1 MRWQPRRPPTA
12 TVPRARG
19 PGPGAGPGART
30 ARGLEGA
37 GRSTGVQGLKQ
48 GVQGPAGRAGCGLAG
63 RHTPLPTR
71 SGPAGVLVIVRGEC
85 VSPVRI
91 GVELYRRIIDLPPR
105 RRRVPR
111 ARSRRPAAGVC
122 TKSEIVVCD
131 RGKKSVSVCNTR
143 FRRML
148 DVHIQITDC
157 PQIQNGTSRR
167 GSWGMGGGDVQRAA
181 CARRPGSLQSRQLT
195 PVDGI
200 AALNGHRRASTR
212 IPSR

>member
-1 MRWQPRRPPTA
+1 MQ
-12 TVPRARG
+12 VQVRG
-19 PGPGAGPGART
+19 PRGGLRGQGALQAYRALNRAFRAP
-30 ARGLEGA
+30 
-37 GRSTGVQGLKQ
+37 QG
-48 GVQGPAGRAGCGLAG
+48 GPAAGLAG

-105 RRRVPR
+105 
-111 ARSRRPAAGVC
+111 AASRRPAAGVC
-122 TKSEIVVCD
+122 TNEIRN
-131 RGKKSVSVCNTR
+131 RGVRPRKKSVSVCNTR

-181 CARRPGSLQSRQLT
+181 H
-195 PVDGI
+195 V
-200 AALNGHRRASTR
+200 ALAHCRAGN
-212 IPSR
+212 

>member
-1 MRWQPRRPPTA
+1 MRAPRRPPTA

-37 GRSTGVQGLKQ
+37 GRSTG
-48 GVQGPAGRAGCGLAG
+48 PRRAGRLRAGG

-105 RRRVPR
+105 AACPVGAG
-111 ARSRRPAAGVC
+111 ARPAGVC
-122 TKSEIVVCD
+122 WRVYQIRN
-131 RGKKSVSVCNTR
+131 RGVRPRKKSVSVCNTR

-181 CARRPGSLQSRQLT
+181 H
-195 PVDGI
+195 V
-200 AALNGHRRASTR
+200 ALAHCRAGN
-212 IPSR
+212 

>member
-1 MRWQPRRPPTA
+1 MVLSEWTSVRAPRRPPTA

-71 SGPAGVLVIVRGEC
+71 SGPAGVLVIV
-85 VSPVRI
+85 SA
-91 GVELYRRIIDLPPR
+91 YRRCETVSNYIVVLSIFPR
-105 RRRVPR
+105 VGAACREPAPGRRRVYQIRNRGVRPR
-111 ARSRRPAAGVC
+111 
-122 TKSEIVVCD
+122 
-131 RGKKSVSVCNTR
+131 KKSVSVCNTR

-181 CARRPGSLQSRQLT
+181 H
-195 PVDGI
+195 V
-200 AALNGHRRASTR
+200 ALAHCRAGN
-212 IPSR
+212 

>member
-1 MRWQPRRPPTA
+1 MRAPRRPPTA

-37 GRSTGVQGLKQ
+37 GRSTGVQG
-48 GVQGPAGRAGCGLAG
+48 PAGRAGCGLGVVNTAAD
-63 RHTPLPTR
+63 PVR
-71 SGPAGVLVIVRGEC
+71 SGRRSGYREC

-91 GVELYRRIIDLPPR
+91 GVELSRRIIDLPPR
-105 RRRVPR
+105 PSDRAARPVGRVSPCE
-111 ARSRRPAAGVC
+111 VC
-122 TKSEIVVCD
+122 TKSWCATA
-131 RGKKSVSVCNTR
+131 KKSVSVCITR

-157 PQIQNGTSRR
+157 PQIQNGTSRS

-181 CARRPGSLQSRQLT
+181 H
-195 PVDGI
+195 I
-200 AALNGHRRASTR
+200 ALAHCRAGN
-212 IPSR
+212 